1 MKLFTPTYIALFG
14 YLMIIIIFLIPPKK
28 YNPATG
34 EDVRSNNFSTSQIIG
49 FIIFLLI
56 AFLTLYTINCLNLN
70 HHVMK
75 KKMVSST
82 GDIFSRNTATISRDT
97 LNQELNKAISP
108 DNNCIV
114 MAWILSI
121 VILCISIIVF
131 SIGYTSKFVTQ
142 SKSKS
147 TIFKQLS
154 TN

>member
-14 YLMIIIIFLIPPKK
+14 YLIVIIIFLIPPKK

-49 FIIFLLI
+49 FIIFLMI
-56 AFLTLYTINCLNLN
+56 AIYTLYTINCLNLN

-82 GDIFSRNTATISRDT
+82 GDVFSRNTATISRNT
-97 LNQELNKAISP
+97 LNQELNKAINP
-108 DNNCIV
+108 DSNCIY
-114 MAWILSI
+114 MAWISSI
-121 VILCISIIVF
+121 IILCICIIVF

-142 SKSKS
+142 SKSKTS
-147 TIFKQLS
+147 VLQQLAK
-154 TN
+154 N